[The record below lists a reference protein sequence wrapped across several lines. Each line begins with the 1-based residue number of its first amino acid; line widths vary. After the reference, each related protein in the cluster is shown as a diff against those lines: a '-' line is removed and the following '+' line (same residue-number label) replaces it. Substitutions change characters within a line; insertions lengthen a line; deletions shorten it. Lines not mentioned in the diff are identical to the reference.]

1 MPTTEQ
7 LTVAVHNYIESF
19 NAPDID
25 RLVGLFADNAKVE
38 DPVGT
43 EPKAGHAAIREFYT
57 MSTGMGAKLHLDGP
71 VCATGADYVAYVM
84 HVIVPME
91 TRMRFDV
98 IETFRV
104 NDDGKIT
111 EMRAFFGNDNIRPAT
126 DTE

>member
-7 LTVAVHNYIESF
+7 LTAAVHNYIEYF
-19 NAPDID
+19 NAADMD
-25 RLVGLFADNAKVE
+25 RLVDLFAADAHVE

-43 EPKAGHAAIREFYT
+43 DPKVGHDAIREFYA
-57 MSTGMGAKLHLDGP
+57 MSTGTGAQLHPNGP
-71 VCATGADYVAYVM
+71 VCPTGADYVAYVM
-84 HVIVPME
+84 YVIVPME

-111 EMRAFFGNDNIRPAT
+111 EMRAYFGETNIRPAL
-126 DTE
+126 EGE